1 MLITGYAALAYAGGD
16 KELQA
21 HRWPTIKARLVL
33 LETNFPGITAEVLK
47 TIEDLKHA
55 SSTEENHST

>member
-21 HRWPTIKARLVL
+21 QRWPTIKARLAL
-33 LETNFPGITAEVLK
+33 LEVNFPGITAEVFKAIEQLK
-47 TIEDLKHA
+47 APSD
-55 SSTEENHST
+55 